1 MVFDYKQYD
10 GLGLAELI
18 QKKEVNPEEVLE
30 MAVQEIEKKNP
41 ALNAVIHKIYDFK
54 DSRNSTGIFAG
65 VPTLIKNISQET
77 KGHPMSAGSKAL
89 AEYKANHDSE
99 FVRQIKNTGVS
110 IIGITNVPEF
120 ALMGITEP
128 ALYGPTRNPWNTEYT
143 PGGSSGGSA
152 AAVASGMVPFAG
164 ANDGGGSIRIP
175 GAFCGLFGIKP
186 TRGRTPVGP
195 VRGRGWQGASVD
207 HILSRTVRDS
217 AAMLDQYQYDRANAF
232 IAPAFDGS
240 YLRVIETPITR
251 PLRIAFT
258 TQSPLGTSVDDEC
271 KQAVHKTVKLLE
283 SMGHSV
289 EEKEAP
295 VDGKRLA
302 ESYMMM
308 YFAEV
313 GSTLRELEGVVGR
326 KVTFKD
332 VEPTTWI
339 LRLLGKAVTAEE
351 FLTSLKFWDEVAI
364 QMETFHDEYDLYIT
378 PTTAYPPSKIG
389 ELDQTNFE
397 KALIR
402 VVGGLRL
409 GGVLKKSGFV
419 EEVANKSLMR
429 TPFTQLANL
438 TGQPAMTLPIHLTKE
453 GLPCGVQ
460 VMARRGREDL
470 LFQLAGELEG
480 SENWINIKNNPTYK

>member
-1 MVFDYKQYD
+1 
-10 GLGLAELI
+10 
-18 QKKEVNPEEVLE
+18 
-30 MAVQEIEKKNP
+30 
-41 ALNAVIHKIYDFK
+41 
-54 DSRNSTGIFAG
+54 
-65 VPTLIKNISQET
+65 
-77 KGHPMSAGSKAL
+77 
-89 AEYKANHDSE
+89 
-99 FVRQIKNTGVS
+99 
-110 IIGITNVPEF
+110 
-120 ALMGITEP
+120 
-128 ALYGPTRNPWNTEYT
+128 
-143 PGGSSGGSA
+143 
-152 AAVASGMVPFAG
+152 
-164 ANDGGGSIRIP
+164 
-175 GAFCGLFGIKP
+175 
-186 TRGRTPVGP
+186 
-195 VRGRGWQGASVD
+195 GRGWQGASVD

-217 AAMLDQYQYDRANAF
+217 AAMLDRYQYDRANAF

-339 LRLLGKAVTAEE
+339 LGLLGKAVTAEE

-364 QMETFHDEYDLYIT
+364 QMENFHDEYDFYIT

-438 TGQPAMTLPIHLTKE
+438 TGQPAMTLPMHLTKE

-460 VMARRGREDL
+460 VMARLGR
-470 LFQLAGELEG
+470 
-480 SENWINIKNNPTYK
+480 

>member
-10 GLGLAELI
+10 GLSLAELI
-18 QKKEVNPEEVLE
+18 RKKEVKAEEVQE
-30 MAVQEIEKKNP
+30 MAIQEIEKKNP
-41 ALNAVIHKIYDFK
+41 ILNAVIHKMYESK
-54 DSRNSTGIFAG
+54 DNGKSTGIFAG
-65 VPTLIKNISQET
+65 VPVLTKNISQES
-77 KGHPMSAGSKAL
+77 KGHPMSAGSRVL
-89 AEYKANHDSE
+89 ADYKADNDSE

-110 IIGITNVPEF
+110 IIGQTNVPEF

-128 ALYGPTRNPWNTEYT
+128 TLYGPTRNPWNTDYT

-152 AAVASGMVPFAG
+152 AAVASGMVPIAG

-186 TRGRTPVGP
+186 TRGRVPVGP

-232 IAPAFDGS
+232 IAPPFDGS
-240 YLRVIETPITR
+240 YLAAVQTPINR
-251 PLRIAFT
+251 SLKIAFT
-258 TQSPLGTSVDDEC
+258 TLSPLGTPVDEEC
-271 KQAVHKTVKLLE
+271 EEAVHKTVKLLE
-283 SMGHSV
+283 SMGHYV

-295 VDGKRLA
+295 VNGKQLA

-313 GSTLRELEGVVGR
+313 SSTLRELESVIGR
-326 KVTFKD
+326 KITFKD

-339 LRLLGKAVTAEE
+339 LGLLGKVVTAEE

-364 QMETFHDEYDLYIT
+364 QMENFHDEYDFYIT

-389 ELDQTNFE
+389 ELDQTSFE
-397 KALIR
+397 KTLIR

-438 TGQPAMTLPIHLTKE
+438 TGQPAMTLPMHLTKDN
-453 GLPCGVQ
+453 LPCGVQ
-460 VMARRGREDL
+460 VMARRGRDDF

-480 SENWINIKNNPTYK
+480 TEYWIDVEENPNYV